1 MCAPT
6 RSWVDDSRQPS
17 QPWLTSSF
25 FTLFHLLPF
34 ITFPPSTTILPPPL
48 PPPSFFPSFFLSF
61 FRSPYFSYFFALFVI
76 VVIFSALFIVKGNWI
91 KNNADGLSF
100 TSVVSQKTLA
110 RNGCLLRRWQ
120 KPQISNFFLFFFCLF
135 FNNYFAAENPKNFCQ
150 TDSNAKH
157 CWTEDC
163 KGHNQQQ
170 QQQNI

>member
-1 MCAPT
+1 MTHANH
-6 RSWVDDSRQPS
+6 RSRDSRPPS
-17 QPWLTSSF
+17 SLSSTSS
-25 FTLFHLLPF
+25 HSSHSRPLPPF
-34 ITFPPSTTILPPPL
+34 FPPPCRL
-48 PPPSFFPSFFLSF
+48 PPSFFPSFFLSF